1 MLTFQE
7 LAFFALAALV
17 LVLTPGPNMIYCIS
31 RTLCQGRGAGLVSLG
46 GVVLG
51 FVAHLLAASFGLTA
65 LLLAVPLAFDTI
77 KHAGAA
83 YLLWL
88 AWQAVKPGGLVVF
101 APTLA
106 AKAAA
111 LPSEGAV
118 RGLGRPGAAMP
129 FETRELPHDPPCK
142 LFLMG
147 LMTNLLNPKVAM
159 FYLSFFPQ
167 FLHPERGEL
176 LRQSLSLGAVQIGV
190 STGVNT
196 VLICFAA
203 AIAGFLNRNI
213 SWMRVQRYVM
223 GTVLGLLALR
233 LLTEK
238 RAAA

>member
-31 RTLCQGRGAGLVSLG
+31 RTLCQGRSAGFISLA

-51 FVAHLLAASFGLTA
+51 FVAHLLAAAFGLTA
-65 LLLAVPLAFDTI
+65 LLLAVPLAFDAI
-77 KHAGAA
+77 KLAGAA

-88 AWQAVKPGGLVVF
+88 AWQAVKPGGL
-101 APTLA
+101 A
-106 AKAAA
+106 
-111 LPSEGAV
+111 
-118 RGLGRPGAAMP
+118 P
-129 FETRELPHDPPCK
+129 FETRELPHDPPRT

-147 LMTNLLNPKVAM
+147 LLTNLLNPKVAM

-176 LRQSLSLGAVQIGV
+176 LLQSLTLGAVQIGV

-196 VLICFAA
+196 LLIGFAA
-203 AIAGFLNRNI
+203 GLAGLLNRNI
-213 SWMRVQRYVM
+213 GWMRVQRHVM

-238 RAAA
+238 RVAA